1 MFFVTR
7 RPLSV
12 RSSTH
17 LVGSDATTRCEK
29 GHRGPA
35 RFQGEAP
42 WAPWPHPDTSDAG
55 RAWASQVR
63 VSAAFALGAGIL
75 DQSRPPRLPVAGC
88 VSPSPRSRPWRQ
100 ARHSPEACGLSECS
114 PRVCSRAGRLAVRR
128 VPARRAAGSAN
139 GTGRLLAVPPEIWNR
154 LGTKVLPK
162 LRSGDD
168 LSVGIEF
175 SVGVGSA
182 SAKNMETELQQIL
195 NDLGLGDRVRL
206 ERS

>member
-1 MFFVTR
+1 M
-7 RPLSV
+7 
-12 RSSTH
+12 
-17 LVGSDATTRCEK
+17 
-29 GHRGPA
+29 
-35 RFQGEAP
+35 
-42 WAPWPHPDTSDAG
+42 
-55 RAWASQVR
+55 
-63 VSAAFALGAGIL
+63 
-75 DQSRPPRLPVAGC
+75 
-88 VSPSPRSRPWRQ
+88 
-100 ARHSPEACGLSECS
+100 
-114 PRVCSRAGRLAVRR
+114 RR

-195 NDLGLGDRVRL
+195 NDLGLAACGESR
-206 ERS
+206 